1 MELERFI
8 PVMTPDELRMFER
21 QVREGEKADFSP
33 TRFNHGGNA
42 LISGREKLTPNLQ
55 PQPLNQMN
63 YADRRQPKGSTPFF
77 EALYRL
83 KDDGKIRG
91 KQTFTREF
99 DINRWNLNK
108 LEKNLASDIFQP
120 AWLTYIVKEYK
131 VSARWLLTG
140 EGDFYETRTGAKP

>member
-1 MELERFI
+1 MQTEDSQK
-8 PVMTPDELRMFER
+8 V
-21 QVREGEKADFSP
+21 VR
-33 TRFNHGGNA
+33 R
-42 LISGREKLTPNLQ
+42 
-55 PQPLNQMN
+55 
-63 YADRRQPKGSTPFF
+63 FF

-131 VSARWLLTG
+131 AVSYTHLRAH
-140 EGDFYETRTGAKP
+140 ET

>member
-1 MELERFI
+1 MQTEDSQKI
-8 PVMTPDELRMFER
+8 
-21 QVREGEKADFSP
+21 VR
-33 TRFNHGGNA
+33 R
-42 LISGREKLTPNLQ
+42 
-55 PQPLNQMN
+55 
-63 YADRRQPKGSTPFF
+63 FF

-140 EGDFYETRTGAKP
+140 EGDFYETRTGAKPWGCPVSYSLLSSAPKISGIIATASCFFLSRIFA

>member
-1 MELERFI
+1 MQTEDSQK
-8 PVMTPDELRMFER
+8 V
-21 QVREGEKADFSP
+21 VR
-33 TRFNHGGNA
+33 R
-42 LISGREKLTPNLQ
+42 
-55 PQPLNQMN
+55 
-63 YADRRQPKGSTPFF
+63 FF

-120 AWLTYIVKEYK
+120 AWLTYIVKDY
-131 VSARWLLTG
+131 LLHI
-140 EGDFYETRTGAKP
+140 YQIL